1 MSADQLKL
9 VLYMKNMFSDLLYI
23 NSIIATELVK
33 ITENLAAIRHGE
45 DFLEKSTCKKEH
57 DELNQ
62 EIIDILEKYNK
73 TSNEV
78 IRMERLKKHILKHL
92 GENKEYASKRG

>member
-9 VLYMKNMFSDLLYI
+9 LLYMKTMFSDLIYI

-45 DFLEKSTCKKEH
+45 DFLEKSSCLTEH
-57 DELNQ
+57 DKLNQ
-62 EIIDILEKYNK
+62 EIINILDKYNK
-73 TSNEV
+73 TSEDV
-78 IRMERLKKHILKHL
+78 IRIERLRKHVLKHQC
-92 GENKEYASKRG
+92 EIK

>member
-9 VLYMKNMFSDLLYI
+9 VLYMKNMFSDLIYI

-45 DFLEKSTCKKEH
+45 DFSEKRTCMEEH

-62 EIIDILEKYNK
+62 EIINILDKYNK
-73 TSNEV
+73 TSSEV
-78 IRMERLKKHILKHL
+78 IRMERLKKHVLKHL
-92 GENKEYASKRG
+92 GESK

>member
-9 VLYMKNMFSDLLYI
+9 LLYMKTMFSDLIYI

-45 DFLEKSTCKKEH
+45 DFLEKSTCLTEH

-62 EIIDILEKYNK
+62 EIINILDKYNK
-73 TSNEV
+73 TSDEV
-78 IRMERLKKHILKHL
+78 IRIQRLKKHVLKH
-92 GENKEYASKRG
+92 

>member
-9 VLYMKNMFSDLLYI
+9 LLYMKNMFSDLIYV

-45 DFLEKSTCKKEH
+45 DFLEKSTCLTEH
-57 DELNQ
+57 NELNQ
-62 EIIDILEKYNK
+62 EIINILDKYNK
-73 TSNEV
+73 TSEEV
-78 IRMERLKKHILKHL
+78 IRIERLKKHILKH
-92 GENKEYASKRG
+92 

>member
-9 VLYMKNMFSDLLYI
+9 LLYMKNMFSDLIYI

-45 DFLEKSTCKKEH
+45 DFLEKSTCLTEH
-57 DELNQ
+57 NELNQ
-62 EIIDILEKYNK
+62 EIINILDKYNK
-73 TSNEV
+73 ESSEV
-78 IRMERLKKHILKHL
+78 IRIERLKKHILKHQ
-92 GENKEYASKRG
+92 GEIK

>member
-9 VLYMKNMFSDLLYI
+9 LLYMKTMFSDLIYI

-45 DFLEKSTCKKEH
+45 DFLEKSRCLTEH
-57 DELNQ
+57 DKLNQ
-62 EIIDILEKYNK
+62 EIINILDKYNK
-73 TSNEV
+73 TSEDV
-78 IRMERLKKHILKHL
+78 IRIERLRKHVLKHQ
-92 GENKEYASKRG
+92 GEIK

>member
-9 VLYMKNMFSDLLYI
+9 LLYMKNMFSDLIYV

-45 DFLEKSTCKKEH
+45 DFLEKSTCLTEH
-57 DELNQ
+57 NELNQ
-62 EIIDILEKYNK
+62 EIINILDKYNK
-73 TSNEV
+73 TSDEV
-78 IRMERLKKHILKHL
+78 IRIERLRKHILKHQ
-92 GENKEYASKRG
+92 GEIK

>member
-9 VLYMKNMFSDLLYI
+9 LLYMKTMFSDLIYI

-45 DFLEKSTCKKEH
+45 DFLEKSTCLTEH
-57 DELNQ
+57 DALNQ
-62 EIIDILEKYNK
+62 EIINILDKYNK
-73 TSNEV
+73 TSDEV
-78 IRMERLKKHILKHL
+78 IRIERLKKHVLKHQ
-92 GENKEYASKRG
+92 GEIK

>member
-45 DFLEKSTCKKEH
+45 DFLEKSTCTTEH
-57 DELNQ
+57 NELNQ
-62 EIIDILEKYNK
+62 EIINILDKYNK
-73 TSNEV
+73 A
-78 IRMERLKKHILKHL
+78 LQK
-92 GENKEYASKRG
+92 

>member
-9 VLYMKNMFSDLLYI
+9 LLYMKTMFSDLIYI

-45 DFLEKSTCKKEH
+45 DFLEKSTCLTEH

-62 EIIDILEKYNK
+62 EIINILDKYNK
-73 TSNEV
+73 TSDEV
-78 IRMERLKKHILKHL
+78 IRIERLKKHILKH
-92 GENKEYASKRG
+92 